1 MSDEEKHDSM
11 DVVTDVVQPQEAE
24 AEASTSA
31 AAASKPTFTVADV
44 FGGDDDD
51 SDLSSDEE
59 DEKRPGQWSVA

>member
-31 AAASKPTFTVADV
+31 AAANKPTFTVADV

-59 DEKRPGQWSVA
+59 DEKRPGQ